1 MGDRRSFEAEA
12 VWRERLAR
20 FERGGLTVAEFCRR
34 EGVSDPSFYQWR
46 RRLQQGE
53 RGTRR
58 TGRQARGE
66 AGAEEGQRFLP
77 VHVVGLTWAEIEI
90 PGGIKIRVPAANTEA
105 LRTAILSAGDACQA
119 VNPC

>member
-1 MGDRRSFEAEA
+1 MGDRRSFKAEA

-90 PGGIKIRVPAANTEA
+90 PGGIKIRVSPR
-105 LRTAILSAGDACQA
+105 RTRRRCGRRSFRRAMRARR
-119 VNPC
+119 